1 MTTATKLN
9 DPAPDADRR
18 RLPYL
23 VAVVAAMA
31 ALLWT
36 LAAQDPWGWLL
47 PGRVGIEI
55 DRQVYLVPE
64 RHLSRLSKSRPDWL
78 SDAEEQALERM
89 EQGMSRELDRLVRAG
104 ARPRARVRGLVL
116 LHDRRHPAP
125 DRRHPEPVRGHRERC
140 SHRRRHGSSVPEEAW
155 QAELVA
161 LDRAVV
167 DLYGRELAAL
177 EDRWLAWLA
186 RELAPY
192 RRDEPLPPG
201 QASIDFNQRVQA
213 HVAEILE
220 TDRIGIQAA
229 AGLGAGALL
238 ARGAI
243 ARVNARVASARAA
256 ARLGGRGTAA
266 SGAAAC
272 GVSGPLAIGCGVVVF
287 TGITLGTEWA
297 LLRADE
303 ALNREALEQAMHQG
317 VDALRASMMK
327 AYGQELLGGFEA
339 DLGTLA
345 AGVRA
350 ACAPSTGF
358 AGRMPGR
365 PAPCRRVPRPT
376 DPRRGCR
383 VQTARIR
390 IQSGS
395 AADPGCRGP
404 DAGTPLA
411 TASDG

>member
-9 DPAPDADRR
+9 DPAPDSDRR

-89 EQGMSRELDRLVRAG
+89 EQGMSRELDRLFERVHGRVPGFVDWYYSMTGVTLRLIAAIPNPFGGTGSDVLTG
-104 ARPRARVRGLVL
+104 AVTDHLFP
-116 LHDRRHPAP
+116 
-125 DRRHPEPVRGHRERC
+125 
-140 SHRRRHGSSVPEEAW
+140 SEAW

-192 RRDEPLPPG
+192 WRDEPLPPG
-201 QASIDFNQRVQA
+201 QASIDVNQRVQM

-238 ARGAI
+238 ARGTI

-303 ALNREALEQAMHQG
+303 ALNREALEQAMHRG

-350 ACAPSTGF
+350 SL
-358 AGRMPGR
+358 R
-365 PAPCRRVPRPT
+365 PI
-376 DPRRGCR
+376 D
-383 VQTARIR
+383 RI
-390 IQSGS
+390 
-395 AADPGCRGP
+395 RGP
-404 DAGTPLA
+404 DAGEARSMPARPPT
-411 TASDG
+411 D

>member
-1 MTTATKLN
+1 MTTATNLN
-9 DPAPDADRR
+9 DPAPDTDRR

-23 VAVVAAMA
+23 VAVVVAMA

-64 RHLSRLSKSRPDWL
+64 RHLTRLSQSRPEWL
-78 SDAEEQALERM
+78 SDAEAQALARM
-89 EQGMSRELDRLVRAG
+89 EQGVNRELDRLFDRVHGRVPGFVDWYYSMTGVTLRLIAAIPNPFRGNGTDVLTG
-104 ARPRARVRGLVL
+104 AVTEHLFPT
-116 LHDRRHPAP
+116 
-125 DRRHPEPVRGHRERC
+125 
-140 SHRRRHGSSVPEEAW
+140 EAW
-155 QAELVA
+155 QGELAA
-161 LDRAVV
+161 LDRAVA
-167 DLYGRELAAL
+167 DLYGRELVAL

-201 QASIDFNQRVQA
+201 QATIDFNQRVQA
-213 HVAEILE
+213 HAADIFEA
-220 TDRIGIQAA
+220 DRVGIQAA
-229 AGLGAGALL
+229 AGLGAGSLL

-243 ARVNARVASARAA
+243 ARLNARVASARAA

-266 SGAAAC
+266 TGAAAC

-303 ALNREALEQAMHQG
+303 ALNRGALEQAMHQG
-317 VDALRASMMK
+317 VDALRVSMMES
-327 AYGQELLGGFEA
+327 YGQELLGGLET

-345 AGVRA
+345 AGVQGSLR
-350 ACAPSTGF
+350 PID
-358 AGRMPGR
+358 RM
-365 PAPCRRVPRPT
+365 
-376 DPRRGCR
+376 
-383 VQTARIR
+383 
-390 IQSGS
+390 
-395 AADPGCRGP
+395 RGP
-404 DAGTPLA
+404 DAGEARAMPA
-411 TASDG
+411 HPPAH